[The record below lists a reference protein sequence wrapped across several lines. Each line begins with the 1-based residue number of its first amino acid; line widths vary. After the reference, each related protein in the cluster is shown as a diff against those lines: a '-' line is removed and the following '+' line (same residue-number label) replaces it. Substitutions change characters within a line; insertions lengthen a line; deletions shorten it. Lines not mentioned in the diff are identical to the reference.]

1 VEEERMLEHITRA
14 LYYFEVHLL
23 FASLVWFAA
32 LVLTSIPR
40 GSATIKY
47 WIWVA
52 TALNFIFPAG
62 AVVDKLWTSHF
73 SWATPLGVIGGAAA
87 RFTRSPAAGALSVVW
102 MLGATLMFARLCLRI
117 RAEHIDAH
125 AIAGEDSR
133 EIKCSFYAH
142 GVPVRF
148 AASCHA
154 PAVDGV
160 LHPYISLPR
169 GIDRVLS
176 EHELNAVLIHE
187 LTHAKRRD
195 NLIRL
200 IHELGLCGLWFH
212 PLVWITGSQLALY
225 RELSCDEFVIQ
236 SAHGGDLVSA
246 LAKLANPEEAF
257 LLQATAS
264 SFIGRRLARLTAT
277 QPHRTCLAANTVLAA
292 LFGGVLLAGVLG
304 TVAHTA
310 CCFLAGSQ
318 SSRRSYAQT
327 GQAVGGT
334 ILDSAFNFAA
344 RRPILPSSNSSESQ
358 PAARPANREC
368 PFARG
373 SAH

>member
-1 VEEERMLEHITRA
+1 MLEHITRA

-23 FASLVWFAA
+23 YASLVWLAA

-40 GSATIKY
+40 GSATTKY

-52 TALNFIFPAG
+52 TAFNFIFPIG
-62 AVVDKLWTSHF
+62 AFVDKFWTSHL
-73 SWATPLGVIGGAAA
+73 SWATPLGIVGGTAAQI
-87 RFTRSPAAGALSVVW
+87 TRSPAAGMLSAVW
-102 MLGATLMFARLCLRI
+102 FLGATLMFSRLCLRI
-117 RAEHIDAH
+117 RAERGDAR
-125 AIAGEDSR
+125 AMAGQNSR
-133 EIKCSFYAH
+133 ETKWSFYAH

-148 AASCHA
+148 AASCHT

-169 GIDRVLS
+169 GIDHVLS
-176 EHELNAVLIHE
+176 EHELNAVLMHE
-187 LTHAKRRD
+187 LTHARRRD

-200 IHELGLCGLWFH
+200 IHELGLCVLWFH
-212 PLVWITGSQLALY
+212 PLVWITGSRLALY

-236 SAHGGDLVSA
+236 SAYGGDLVSA
-246 LAKLANPEEAF
+246 LAKLANPEEAY

-264 SFIGRRLARLTAT
+264 SFISRRLARLTAT
-277 QPHRTCLAANTVLAA
+277 QPYRTCLAANAVLAA
-292 LFGGVLLAGVLG
+292 VFGGVLLAGVFG

-318 SSRRSYAQT
+318 SSRRSYVQT
-327 GQAVGGT
+327 DQAAGGT
-334 ILDSAFNFAA
+334 ILDSAFNLAA
-344 RRPILPSSNSSESQ
+344 RRPILSSSNSSESR
-358 PAARPANREC
+358 PAARPANGEC

-373 SAH
+373 RAH